1 MGRDFRFRLIF
12 FAKPVESLVWYNDSG
27 LFRVNGGEGE
37 VLSLLAVSGR
47 SRVSSYGRIS
57 KVTFGDSLEE
67 CGFSNVCKT
76 NLKIISVSLR
86 PTAEQHT
93 IPLFKLLPGLPSKS
107 FSSFAAFLGGIFF
120 LA

>member
-1 MGRDFRFRLIF
+1 MGRNSGLGLVF
-12 FAKPVESLVWYNDSG
+12 FAKPVISLIRYEDTRF
-27 LFRVNGGEGE
+27 FRINGGEGE

>member
-47 SRVSSYGRIS
+47 SRVTSYGRIS